1 MTTPINH
8 LAAYAHWLQALKAFP
23 APAPWLLDKRK
34 AALDALSATGLPTPR
49 TEDWRW
55 SDIHRYLNAAYT
67 PAAGGEVA
75 LDDWLAANPFAALD
89 ASVMVFV
96 NGVFVPDASLLM
108 EEDGVDIIALSEM
121 PIGPDWMDIAA
132 TDDAFDR
139 LNLAHATD
147 GALIRVRAGLEASIP
162 LIILN
167 ITQGGGASHALRHLI
182 RVEEGARFRLFEA
195 YVGGGDHVLLET
207 TKTHVDAGAALS
219 RISADLRDDKSI
231 AYANLHATVEE
242 HAALS
247 DISLYAGGRHRRQQ
261 NFVQL
266 TGDHADATIDAACL
280 LKDRQH
286 VDTRLV
292 VDHLAAQGTSRELI
306 RSVVD
311 DKARGSFEGKIHVA
325 PGAAATDAQMGA
337 HGLLLSD
344 MAEFDAK
351 PELQIF
357 HDDVVCAHGAT
368 AGALDANQLFYLRA
382 RGVPEKQARALLIAA
397 FVAEVFDAV
406 EDEAARAVMQRLT
419 ARWLGMETLAQGEA
433 AA

>member
-1 MTTPINH
+1 MTTPIKT
-8 LAAYAHWLQALKAFP
+8 LAAYAHWLEALKAFP
-23 APAPWLLDKRK
+23 APAPWLLEKRK
-34 AALDALSATGLPTPR
+34 EALDALSADGLPTPR

-67 PAAGGEVA
+67 PAAGGAVA
-75 LDDWLAANPFAALD
+75 LDEMLAANPFAGLD
-89 ASVMVFV
+89 ASVMVFA
-96 NGVFVPDASLLM
+96 NGVFVPDASMLM
-108 EEDGVDIIALSEM
+108 EEDGVDVIALSEM
-121 PIGPDWMDIAA
+121 PIDPDWLDIAA
-132 TDDAFDR
+132 GEDAFDR

-162 LIILN
+162 LVILN
-167 ITQGGGASHALRHLI
+167 ISDGDGSSHALRHLI
-182 RVEEGARFRLFEA
+182 RVEEGAAFSLFEA

-207 TKTHVDAGAALS
+207 TKARLDAGAKLS
-219 RISADLRDDKSI
+219 RLSADLRDDQSI
-231 AYANLHATVEE
+231 AYANLHATVEAG
-242 HAALS
+242 AALS

-266 TGDHADATIDAACL
+266 AGDHADATVDAACL
-280 LKDRQH
+280 LHDRQH

-292 VDHLAAQGTSRELI
+292 VDHLAAQGASRELF
-306 RSVVD
+306 RCVVD
-311 DKARGSFEGKIHVA
+311 DHARGSFEGKIHVA
-325 PGAAATDAQMGA
+325 PGAAATDARMGA
-337 HGLLLSD
+337 HGLLLSET
-344 MAEFDAK
+344 AEFDAK

-368 AGALDANQLFYLRA
+368 AGALDAQQLFYLRA

-406 EDEAARAVMQRLT
+406 EDEAARTTLRAIT
-419 ARWLGMETLAQGEA
+419 ARWLGMEDTAEGEA